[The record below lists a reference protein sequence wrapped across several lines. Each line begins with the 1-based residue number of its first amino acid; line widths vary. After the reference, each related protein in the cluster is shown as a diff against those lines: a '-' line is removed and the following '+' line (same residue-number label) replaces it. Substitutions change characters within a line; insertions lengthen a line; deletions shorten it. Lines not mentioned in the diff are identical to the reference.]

1 MQLLLRRQDPQ
12 QGRILI
18 DGVPLSELP
27 LDFLY
32 EQFRIAPQ
40 EPVLFSMSLEEN
52 LLLAAPDAGEEALRR
67 ALYLSALDQDLAQLP
82 EGLQTRIGERG
93 VTLSGGQRQR
103 CAIARALL
111 SDPPVLLLDDSLSA
125 VDSAT
130 ETTILERLL
139 PAARSRGLWM
149 VSHRYAALRHCDQVL
164 VLREGEVIESGSP
177 EVLLAAGGAFAEL
190 AERQRLQAVLEV
202 EDA

>member
-1 MQLLLRRQDPQ
+1 
-12 QGRILI
+12 
-18 DGVPLSELP
+18 
-27 LDFLY
+27 
-32 EQFRIAPQ
+32 
-40 EPVLFSMSLEEN
+40 MSLEEN